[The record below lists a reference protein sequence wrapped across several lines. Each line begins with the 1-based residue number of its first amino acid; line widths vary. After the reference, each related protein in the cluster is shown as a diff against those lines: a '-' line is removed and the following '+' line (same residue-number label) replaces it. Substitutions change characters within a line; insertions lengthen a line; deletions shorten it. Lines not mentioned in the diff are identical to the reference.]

1 MRVRQQST
9 LINNVDT
16 GIDVN
21 ASLSGNDAGDFTCT
35 ASNTAYTLSFS
46 TAPNFEA
53 PADADSNNVYEVAVT
68 ISDGTNSGSTISYTV
83 TVDDV
88 AMAITQS
95 QTGPVSEAATSGT
108 TVMTVSTS
116 GDSAESFSITS
127 GNSDGI
133 FALSNAGV
141 ITIASTTN
149 LDYESKT
156 SYTLSITGVS
166 GSSSD
171 TEDLT
176 ISISDANDQTPTYS
190 ATDANPDVTEGTTAV
205 DTNVAITDTD
215 TGDSN
220 SCTLGGSDSGSF
232 TCVVDSSYSCILSRR
247 TSKQPLL
254 TATTFTVTV
263 TINDGAQN
271 GLQSPTLSRNE
282 H

>member
-1 MRVRQQST
+1 
-9 LINNVDT
+9 
-16 GIDVN
+16 
-21 ASLSGNDAGDFTCT
+21 
-35 ASNTAYTLSFS
+35 
-46 TAPNFEA
+46 
-53 PADADSNNVYEVAVT
+53 
-68 ISDGTNSGSTISYTV
+68 
-83 TVDDV
+83 
-88 AMAITQS
+88 MAITQS
-95 QTGPVSEAATSGT
+95 QTGTVSEAATSGT

-232 TCVVDSSYSCILSRR
+232 TGAVDSSSYSLAFS
-247 TSKQPLL
+247 SE
-254 TATTFTVTV
+254 ADFEAASVDGDDVYTVTV

-271 GLQSPTLSRNE
+271 GPTVTYTVTVTNIDDVAPVFTSSSTISIAENVQAVVALTVTDVDLSLI
-282 H
+282 HI